1 MTWLL
6 YKHGIQWAYFVGPGT
21 CEAAP
26 CGDAGGKTVTADVQN
41 PLPGFT
47 SVATT
52 GQLDN
57 IRPNTE
63 FFQAAQEGN
72 LPAVSWVM
80 PTIGVGE
87 HPPDSIAAG
96 QAWVTKVVNAVM
108 TGPPDQ
114 WLHTAIFITWD
125 DWGGFYDHVKPPVVD
140 ENGWGLRVPDIM
152 IGPFVKRGVSP
163 SAADVRRVPEAGGGP
178 LPRERPHRPEDR
190 RLAGLATDRAGGR
203 ADPRRPREGLRL
215 LTRPDPAVGAG
226 PLALEALTTHLGRE
240 RPARADRRSSIRWGT
255 DAADPVGA
263 P

>member
-152 IGPFVKRGVSP
+152 IGPFVKRGVSHQLLTFD
-163 SAADVRRVPEAGGGP
+163 AYLKLV
-178 LPRERPHRPEDR
+178 EDR
-190 RLAGLATDRAGGR
+190 FLESDRIDPKTDGWPDSRPTVR
-203 ADPRRPREGLRL
+203 EDVADPRRPREGLRL
-215 LTRPDPAVGAG
+215 LTSPDPAVGAG
-226 PLALEALTTHLGRE
+226 PLALEALTTRLGRE
-240 RPARADRRSSIRWGT
+240 RPARADPRSSIRWGT
-255 DAADPVGA
+255 DAADPA
-263 P
+263 WRP